1 MKRIGK
7 KLLLV
12 CLYVDDLIYTGDDEN
27 ICICFKLSMQQE
39 FEMTDLGKMKFFL
52 GVEVYQNEGGIHLC
66 QKKYAKEVLERFNM
80 SNCNVVKNPIVPG
93 TFLSKSDSKSVDAT
107 L

>member
-1 MKRIGK
+1 M
-7 KLLLV
+7 LV

-27 ICICFKLSMQQE
+27 MCKCFKLSMQHE

-66 QKKYAKEVLERFNM
+66 QKEV
-80 SNCNVVKNPIVPG
+80 C
-93 TFLSKSDSKSVDAT
+93 
-107 L
+107 